1 MSRIRQ
7 PASGRLLLNRA
18 SLDPGIFRTI
28 RFPIPRGATSYGPI
42 ATTRGRVLGVILFL
56 SSFHSQA
63 MPSAIVS
70 KALRKSALSIT
81 LTLILFSL
89 AGSAFGQTAVVS
101 SAKSASKKTSQTPT
115 KPSPQRQA
123 EGGIA
128 TLEADQQRQV
138 GKIFYADGHVD
149 VHYQNY
155 RIRADHAEYNSETGV
170 VNAKGNVQLD
180 YLTEHVE
187 ADDLRYELHTRHVWL
202 HHVRATFAL
211 QRRPMRTL
219 LISPNP
225 LSFESDEA
233 KRINENTY
241 RIRKA
246 WLTVCDPDRPTWK
259 FYAPVATVYL
269 RKSVHLENGN
279 FRIHSIPV
287 VYLPYATFPAERRRD
302 SGFMIPD
309 IGDSNRKG
317 VVLGEA
323 FYWAPTDW
331 ADATVGSSYFSKRGW
346 SQTADIRMRPWENA
360 RLDFTYFGV
369 LDRGLPQPVGP
380 PINQGGHEIH
390 LKFVSDLPDG
400 WRAVADLNQLSS
412 LTFRLAF
419 GVTYTQAV
427 NSEVPNTAF
436 LNNNFRGF
444 SFGVASITYE
454 NFLSASPES
463 VIRLRT
469 APEANFSS
477 VEQAPFHNLPIY
489 FSFETFVGA
498 EHREQNITPFSTP
511 GFVERSEIAPTVT
524 IPFHWGPWLDV
535 TPMFTLRSTH
545 YGGQLLNGAF
555 VGEGFFRTT
564 EEFSLDIRPPML
576 ERVWGHSGTKW
587 KHVIEPVITYQVV
600 NGVNDFAR
608 FVRYDEDETLT
619 DTNEIEYGITQR
631 IYRRKGDANAE
642 EVLSWRLVQKYF
654 FEPPFG
660 GALIPGQRNVF
671 QTLDALTPFAF
682 ADEPRNLSPIVSDLR
697 IMPGKRYD
705 IQFRVDYDPK
715 RGKATAIGTLLK
727 LRPYKESFITLA
739 HFSTTNLPTP
749 LSESPPGFVFQ
760 SRSNQVRAL
769 LGYGDLNRHGW
780 NATLGGSYDLAQN
793 VFQNQ
798 VVQVGYNGSCCG
810 LGFEYRKLSFANI
823 RSENQYRIV
832 FLIANIG
839 SVGNLRRQE
848 KIF

>member
-1 MSRIRQ
+1 
-7 PASGRLLLNRA
+7 
-18 SLDPGIFRTI
+18 
-28 RFPIPRGATSYGPI
+28 
-42 ATTRGRVLGVILFL
+42 
-56 SSFHSQA
+56 
-63 MPSAIVS
+63 MPSATVS
-70 KALRKSALSIT
+70 KAFRTFVSPIAV
-81 LTLILFSL
+81 TLILFSL
-89 AGSAFGQTAVVS
+89 ACTAYAQTAVES
-101 SAKSASKKTSQTPT
+101 SAKSAPKKASQIPT
-115 KPSPQRQA
+115 KRSPQRPS
-123 EGGIA
+123 EGGVA

-138 GKIFYADGHVD
+138 GKTFYADGHVD
-149 VHYQNY
+149 VRYQNY

-170 VNAKGNVQLD
+170 INAKGNVQLD
-180 YLTEHVE
+180 YLTQHVE
-187 ADDLRYELHTRHVWL
+187 ADDLRYELQTGHALL

-211 QRRPMRTL
+211 QRRPTPTL

-225 LSFESDEA
+225 LSFESEEA
-233 KRINENTY
+233 ERINENTY

-246 WLTVCDPDRPTWK
+246 WLTVCDPDKPTWK

-279 FRIHSIPV
+279 FRIRSIPV
-287 VYLPYATFPAERRRD
+287 LYLPYATFPAERRRD

-309 IGDSNRKG
+309 VGDSNRKG

-331 ADATVGSSYFSKRGW
+331 ADATVGASYFSKRGW
-346 SQTADIRMRPWENA
+346 SETGNIRMRPWENA
-360 RLDFTYFGV
+360 RLDVSYFGV
-369 LDRGLPQPVGP
+369 MDRGLPQPEGP

-400 WRAVADLNQLSS
+400 WRAVADLNELSS
-412 LTFRLAF
+412 LEFRLAF
-419 GVTYTQAV
+419 GETYTQAV

-436 LNNNFRGF
+436 LTNNFKGY
-444 SFGVASITYE
+444 SFGVAALGYA
-454 NFLSASPES
+454 NFLSASPETE
-463 VIRLRT
+463 IRLRT

-477 VEQAPFHNLPIY
+477 VDQAPFHNLPIY

-498 EHREQNITPFSTP
+498 EHREENITPFSTP

-564 EEFSLDIRPPML
+564 EEFSLDVRPPTL
-576 ERVWGHSGTKW
+576 ERVWGNSNTKW
-587 KHVIEPVITYQVV
+587 KHVIEPDITYQLV
-600 NGVNDFAR
+600 NGVTDFAR

-631 IYRRKGDANAE
+631 LYRRKGEADAE
-642 EVLSWRLVQKYF
+642 EFLSWRVVQKYF
-654 FEPPFG
+654 FDPTFG

-671 QTLDALTPFAF
+671 QTLDALTAFAF
-682 ADEPRNLSPIVSDLR
+682 ADESRNFSPIVSDLR
-697 IMPGKRYD
+697 ITPGKHWD
-705 IQFRVDYDPK
+705 VQFRVDYDPK
-715 RGKATAIGTLLK
+715 RGNATAIGTLLK
-727 LRPYKESFITLA
+727 LRPYKESFLTLA

-749 LSESPPGFVFQ
+749 LSENPPGFVFQ

-769 LGYGDLNRHGW
+769 LGYGDLNRRGW
-780 NATLGGSYDLAQN
+780 NATVGASYDLTQK

-810 LGFEYRKLSFANI
+810 LGFEYRRLSFANI
-823 RSENQYRIV
+823 RNENQYRIV